1 MSINIFEWIGYAAS
15 IVVAISLLMTSILK
29 FRWINLTGSVLFAI
43 YGFLIHAW
51 PVCFFNSAIVF
62 INIYFLYKIY
72 SKKEEFEI
80 LATSENEVLFSKF
93 IEFHRTEIK
102 KISPD
107 FDFNLK
113 GKEFNYFI
121 TRDMTLVGIF
131 IAHKES
137 ETLIKVDLDFV
148 TPQYRDFKNG
158 TFLYDFLNNSFKK
171 SGITQIVAMAETQAH
186 QQYLEEMGY
195 KNIEKEQYLKFL

>member
-72 SKKEEFEI
+72 SKNEEFEI